1 MIHASI
7 LAHFSIPILLN
18 AQNDNLAA
26 RNAIHGTL
34 SVVYPSLYKYI
45 CYKFLVFTLLY
56 TSM

>member
-45 CYKFLVFTLLY
+45 CYKFLVFTLL
-56 TSM
+56 